1 MKNNNLYQDKEFFAR
16 IAEGDALAF
25 RQLYD
30 KYFQVL
36 RFNAIKLLKSEY
48 WSEEV
53 TQETFLYIWESR
65 ATLTGIE
72 HPAAWIFRVVANKCL
87 DRMKRQ
93 GIELRA
99 QYIINATLYEN
110 NKVEQKWQ
118 LDYNLLRKLIA
129 EAVDRL
135 PEQQRLVYKL
145 QEQEELSYKEI
156 GERLGISPN
165 TVRNHLVRA
174 FAAIRQHLIDH
185 GEFMPLF
192 FFLLFF

>member
-16 IAEGDALAF
+16 IAKGDALAF
-25 RQLYD
+25 RLLYD

-36 RFNAIKLLKSEY
+36 RFNATKLLKSEY

-53 TQETFLYIWESR
+53 TQEALLYIWENR
-65 ATLTGIE
+65 TTLTGIE
-72 HPAAWIFRVVANKCL
+72 HPAAWIFRMVANKCL

-93 GIELRA
+93 GVELRA

-110 NKVEQKWQ
+110 KNVEQKWQ
-118 LDYNLLRKLIA
+118 LDYNLLQKLIA
-129 EAVDRL
+129 EAISRL

-145 QEQEELSYKEI
+145 QQQEELTYKEI

-174 FAAIRQHLIDH
+174 FAAIRQHLLNH
-185 GEFMPLF
+185 GEFMALSFFILF
-192 FFLLFF
+192 F